1 MHNASNKLFSFFFAY
16 HPFEPRRHGV
26 NEAMKNYITMYL
38 NIEKMY
44 EALLGDWPNLAL
56 VNCVTF
62 IVKSTLCKKCHSQGQ
77 EGKPIFFF
85 FKQSSI
91 FGVLRWNHLKLIHSF
106 NTCVVPSWGNQNTER
121 RQIFN
126 VKWQRNKP
134 LNYKSYCKKSIG
146 FPPTM
151 AAKRHNFCLVW
162 ICIR

>member
-1 MHNASNKLFSFFFAY
+1 
-16 HPFEPRRHGV
+16 
-26 NEAMKNYITMYL
+26 
-38 NIEKMY
+38 MY

-62 IVKSTLCKKCHSQGQ
+62 IVKSTLCKNVIRKVKR
-77 EGKPIFFF
+77 EKPSF
-85 FKQSSI
+85 SSLCSI
-91 FGVLRWNHLKLIHSF
+91 FGVLRWNHLKLIYSF

-162 ICIR
+162 ICLFGKFCRIKHNNTNRIFNKISGIISKLPI